1 MSKAKFA
8 SVATLGA
15 AVGAASSLLY
25 TKSQEP
31 EPTTQN
37 PITVSTPIIET
48 KSLSFPS
55 PLSIFKTQELPTGPA
70 NPAGILKYGFPGP
83 VSDELK
89 TLAVYGGY
97 DRRTRNPS
105 WVAEHMTTESVA
117 TNLASRKNNFRED
130 TDIPA
135 FFRAKVSDY
144 VGSKYDRGHQ
154 VAAANANWSQQSM
167 DDTFKMS
174 NMCPQIGVGF
184 NQHYWARFEKFTRN
198 LTTRY
203 PSVRVITGPLYLPY
217 RDSENKWR
225 VSYEVIGDPPNVAV
239 PTHFYKVVFGE
250 EEDNGSELGGPVAI
264 AAFVLP
270 NAQIDK
276 NKDLSDFEVE
286 LAAVER
292 GSGLEFARKLDP
304 KQRKKLCEEVKCD
317 LRIQD
322 FACKSKL

>member
-1 MSKAKFA
+1 MSKVKFA
-8 SVATLGA
+8 SVAALGA

-25 TKSQEP
+25 AKAQEP
-31 EPTTQN
+31 DDTPQDQ
-37 PITVSTPIIET
+37 ITVPSPIVQT
-48 KSLSFPS
+48 KSLAFPS
-55 PLSIFKTQELPTGPA
+55 PLSIFKAQELPTGPA

-89 TLAVYGGY
+89 SLSVYGGY

-117 TNLASRKNNFRED
+117 TNLSTRKNNFRED
-130 TDIPA
+130 RSIPA
-135 FFRAKVSDY
+135 FFRAKVADY
-144 VGSKYDRGHQ
+144 SNSGYDRGHQ
-154 VAAANANWSQQSM
+154 VAAANANWSQQAM

-174 NMCPQIGVGF
+174 NMCPQVGVGF
-184 NQHYWARFEKFTRN
+184 NQHYWARVEKFTRS

-203 PSVRVITGPLYLPY
+203 PSVRVITGPLYLPH

-225 VSYEVIGDPPNVAV
+225 VSYEVIGDPPSVAV

-250 EEDNGSELGGPVAI
+250 EEDNGGELGGPVAI
-264 AAFVLP
+264 LP
-270 NAQIDK
+270 NAPIDK
-276 NKDLSDFEVE
+276 DKDLSDFEVE
-286 LAAVER
+286 LEAVER

-317 LRIQD
+317 VRIQD
-322 FACKSKL
+322 FARKSKL